1 MALSMSSKSSSHF
14 ALVLPGAVAR
24 GAYEA
29 GVIEVLAKQET
40 RIDRIVATSSGALN
54 GLAFA
59 VGIRSGREKEMSE
72 KLTASWIEH
81 GGWQDS
87 FSLNPF
93 NFLLG
98 HGLSS
103 NAALLRMMRDLIKPC
118 TESKKRDVELRIL
131 VTPLDGVRSRIGKNP
146 ATTYEKVI
154 KFSGPDF
161 DTQERLEKV
170 FTVVSAACAFPGLF
184 QPVEIPGLGPCVDG
198 GAVNNAP
205 IAYALEESDVN
216 RVLMPVPFPGIMKP
230 GDWKSGLGLLN
241 HLVAILI
248 NERLYRDLKSA
259 QTINFK
265 TDKLN
270 QLAKEGFLTEEQLI
284 KIKAILLVRN
294 VEVTEIRPSEEFK
307 ISPFSGFFKKQD
319 RINLIRAGRDAAE
332 EILARVP
339 LHNPEGVQTT

>member
-1 MALSMSSKSSSHF
+1 MSQKSSSHF

-29 GVIEVLAKQET
+29 GVIEVLAKQDT

-59 VGIRSGREKEMSE
+59 VGIRSGREKEMAE

-93 NFLLG
+93 NFLRG
-98 HGLSS
+98 QGLSS
-103 NAALLRMMRDLIKPC
+103 SAGLLRMMRELIEPC
-118 TESKKRDVELRIL
+118 KESKKRDVELRIL
-131 VTPLDGVRSRIGKNP
+131 VTPLNGVKGHIGKKT
-146 ATTYEKVI
+146 ATTYEQVI

-161 DTQERLEKV
+161 DTQEGLDRV
-170 FTVVSAACAFPGLF
+170 FNVVTAACAFPGLF
-184 QPVEIPGLGPCVDG
+184 QPVDVPGLGACVDG

-205 IAYALEESDVN
+205 IKYALEESDVN
-216 RVLMPVPFPGIMKP
+216 RVLMPVPFPHVMKP
-230 GDWKSGLGLLN
+230 GDWKSGLSLLN
-241 HLVAILI
+241 HLIAILI
-248 NERLYRDLKSA
+248 NERLYRDLKDA
-259 QTINFK
+259 QSINLEA
-265 TDKLN
+265 DKLN
-270 QLAKEGFLTEEQLI
+270 AMLKEGFLTEEQLE
-284 KIKAILLVRN
+284 KIKSILFIRN
-294 VEVTEIRPSEEFK
+294 VEVTEIRPTKDLK

-319 RINLIRAGRDAAE
+319 RINLIRAGREAAE
-332 EILARVP
+332 EMLARVP